1 MKPALLLAGLVALA
15 AAPAAAEPYDV
26 PWFLANPRAHA
37 EWLRQCSNDARLG
50 RTAECDNARAAQLRR
65 RPLGRPLPNTGPT
78 PAERFFYGTK
88 RS

>member
-1 MKPALLLAGLVALA
+1 MRPALLLAALATLA

-26 PWFLANPRAHA
+26 PWFLANPRAHN
-37 EWLRQCSNDARLG
+37 EWLRQCMNDARLG

-65 RPLGRPLPNTGPT
+65 RPLGRPLPNSGPT
-78 PAERFFYGTK
+78 PAEQFFYGAR